1 VAAFCKTQEQGFGV
15 GQFLIAIV
23 ACGMAAIYFALE
35 DR

>member
-1 VAAFCKTQEQGFGV
+1 MVGLAKTQEQGFGV

-23 ACGMAAIYFALE
+23 ACGMTAIYFAFE